1 MAPRGSIAVS
11 WPMSNFSS
19 SGNVT
24 GVVGSMEFLATSL
37 PTIRNDIISAVVL
50 SGFIFASHAGGSLA
64 GEANTTHT
72 FKSLQGISINAG
84 QKRGIRGRC
93 KLM

>member
-64 GEANTTHT
+64 GEANANSHVQIPSGHQHQCRS
-72 FKSLQGISINAG
+72 KSAASVVAVN
-84 QKRGIRGRC
+84 
-93 KLM
+93 